1 MTSLEFRAVP
11 PRLSDAER
19 DRALELLRE
28 SAVRGQVSQDTF
40 AGRAERILKA
50 RCADDLHAVLHDLRP
65 PRPPAPHRESPL
77 VRVVGRVSALRGK
90 VRRAWRAEEL
100 PELQLPASGPY
111 ALSIGRAPGS
121 VLRLTDHTVSR
132 AHAQVRFTGTGW
144 TLRDLGSSNGTWVNE
159 RRITGSVPVRPG
171 DRVRFGQVGFRLTSP

>member
-19 DRALELLRE
+19 DQALSLLRE

-40 AGRAERILKA
+40 ASRVELILQA
-50 RCADDLHAVLHDLRP
+50 QSADELHKVLHDLGRP
-65 PRPPAPHRESPL
+65 QLLPAEGPM
-77 VRVVGRVSALRGK
+77 VRAVSRMASLRGRL
-90 VRRAWRAEEL
+90 RRAWTAEDL
-100 PELQLPASGPY
+100 PELLLPASGPY

-121 VLRLTDHTVSR
+121 ILRLTDHTVSR
-132 AHAQVRFTGTGW
+132 AHAQVRYTGQGW

-159 RRITGSVPVRPG
+159 RRITGAVTVRPG
-171 DRVRFGQVGFRLTSP
+171 DRVRFGRVGFRLTAP

>member
-1 MTSLEFRAVP
+1 MTSLDFSAQP

-19 DRALELLRE
+19 EFALELLRDA
-28 SAVRGQVSQDTF
+28 AVRGRVSQDTF
-40 AGRAERILKA
+40 EGRAELILKA
-50 RCADDLHAVLHDLRP
+50 QRPDELHAVLYDLRP
-65 PRPPAPHRESPL
+65 LKEAPPARENVL
-77 VRVVGRVSALRGK
+77 VRVVGGMAALRAK
-90 VRRAWRAEEL
+90 LRRAWRTEEL

-132 AHAQVRFTGTGW
+132 AHAQVRFTGSGW
-144 TLRDLGSSNGTWVNE
+144 TLRDLGSSNGTWVND